1 MFVAY
6 FVTPG
11 NLQVG
16 KGFRKTLKNSRVGQ
30 DFCHNLQNIS
40 MGYIKNL
47 TALLD

>member
-11 NLQVG
+11 NLQ
-16 KGFRKTLKNSRVGQ
+16 KTLKNSRVGQ
-30 DFCHNLQNIS
+30 DFCHNLQNIL